1 MKRTEFQDISSISS
15 KWEILRTLWNIYNPN
30 STIKFTLDDSGWR
43 ISESFTGTP
52 HFELRRDVISLR
64 RYTDTDIYGVLG
76 LSLINPQ
83 KSTVILTEGVSDYIS
98 TKLLYPDTNVLGIT
112 QLGGSDIA
120 KLLLISL
127 FDKFIVCMDNDEA
140 GLKNGLNWKKFLLSY
155 NKKVKLWKTQAS
167 RCKDV
172 TDEFLLNLKI
182 DSTNVELDILL

>member
-15 KWEILRTLWNIYNPN
+15 KWEVLRILWNIYNPN
-30 STIKFTLDDSGWR
+30 STIKFTLDDLGWR
-43 ISESFTGTP
+43 ISESFTGPP

-64 RYTDTDIYGVLG
+64 RYTDIDIYGVLG

-83 KSTVILTEGVSDYIS
+83 KPTVILTEGVSDYIS

-112 QLGGSDIA
+112 QLGGSDTA
-120 KLLLISL
+120 KLLLLSL
-127 FDKFIVCMDNDEA
+127 FDKFIICVDNDEA
-140 GLKNGLNWKKFLLSY
+140 GLKNGLNWKNFLLPY
-155 NKKVKLWKTQAS
+155 NKQVKLWKTQAPH
-167 RCKDV
+167 CKDV